1 MFRFNAGASNLI
13 LAFIQRQA
21 VIVLLNIFFFISG
34 YAQEFRLDTSFG
46 EQGIVTTQTNHTSEI
61 YDVAHSPDGR
71 IIAVGANVVT
81 QFQMCA
87 YLPNGELDRTF
98 GEEGILYSNE
108 FSEGSASCLQIQPD
122 LKILA
127 SHHKMLIRYLPN
139 GEYDNSFGNNGV
151 VQVPDGNTSGNSFSS
166 VVLLGDGKIIVAGD
180 LDSHFFLLGL
190 QSDGSIDSTFG
201 NDGKVST
208 AFPYQSYI
216 LSAISQTDGK
226 IVVAGATGDYPKTDF
241 AIARYTRD
249 GKIDST
255 FGNNGTIT
263 TEFHPSPFA
272 EAGGSTIKL
281 LPNGKLLVVGS
292 SGFRLAMARY
302 HPDGALDSSFAENG
316 KFLSDSLKHGN
327 DVTILPNNKFVVSSN
342 TKPPGS
348 NSAFSMLRFKENG
361 SLDSTFGN
369 SGQITLK
376 LSNADDYTRCITKL
390 SDGEIIVAGSSGYSS
405 STPSKFA
412 LAKFVFDGAN
422 SIPDVESQKP
432 WAIYPNPSNSYFT
445 LSSNQ
450 TITKHHRI
458 ELFNALGQSV
468 LKQNISSSNASVDV
482 RNIPEGIYFYK
493 LFSSKDIVQQG
504 KIEKR

>member
-1 MFRFNAGASNLI
+1 MKIYFL
-13 LAFIQRQA
+13 LL
-21 VIVLLNIFFFISG
+21 VLCFSFLTTQ
-34 YAQEFRLDTSFG
+34 AQEFRLDTSFG

-139 GEYDNSFGNNGV
+139 GEYDKSFGNNGR
-151 VQVPDGNTSGNSFSS
+151 VQVPDGSTSGNSFSS
-166 VVLLGDGKIIVAGD
+166 VVLLSDGKIIVAGD

-190 QSDGSIDSTFG
+190 QSDGSIDSAFG

-241 AIARYTRD
+241 AIARYTRK

-302 HPDGALDSSFAENG
+302 HPDGSLDSSFAQNG

-327 DVTILPNNKFVVSSN
+327 DVIILPNNKFVVSANVETSPFN
-342 TKPPGS
+342 Y
-348 NSAFSMLRFKENG
+348 AFSMLRFNENG
-361 SLDSTFGN
+361 SLDSAFGN
-369 SGQITLK
+369 AGELILDISTG
-376 LSNADDYTRCITKL
+376 NDYIHSL
-390 SDGEIIVAGSSGYSS
+390 ELISDGEIIVAGSSRDTS

-422 SIPDVESQKP
+422 SVSDRESQKP
-432 WAIYPNPSNSYFT
+432 WAIYPNPSSTYFIAHT
-445 LSSNQ
+445 DKSISETHQLELVNITGQ
-450 TITKHHRI
+450 T
-458 ELFNALGQSV
+458 V
-468 LKQNISSSNASVDV
+468 LKQYITENNAKFDISSLPPGLYV
-482 RNIPEGIYFYK
+482 YK
-493 LFSSKDIVQQG
+493 IQSSKAIVQNG
-504 KIEKR
+504 RFIKE